1 MTVRFSSLLAL
12 LAFAFSGLGAEP
24 AARLKVGGGEIEVSC
39 DRPVTATL
47 QKSITEWVTTC
58 ARAVTSY
65 YGHFPVKKVR
75 IEIAVTDSDEVSGG
89 MTYGYDTPVIN
100 LNVGNKTKTSDLAQ
114 DWILTHEMVHLS
126 FPSVADEHHWIE
138 EGIATY
144 VEPIARAQIHQLTPE
159 SIWADVMENAP
170 AACRSAATKGS
181 ITRTHGGEPTGAAR
195 FSVLRRISRFENRP
209 EIAKGWRTLFG
220 RSSIRA
226 KASRK
231 RGRCG
236 VHSISAI
243 TPPERLCCPICT
255 IAGRPR
261 RSQSTSTNFGANSA
275 FQNAETKSF
284 SMILRR
290 SLRSEKRSQHRALR
304 TSDFRLLT
312 ICRGEIDDL

>member
-1 MTVRFSSLLAL
+1 MTAPLAHATHVGAMTVRFSSLLAL

-170 AACRSAATKGS
+170 GLPKRGDKGLDH
-181 ITRTHGGEPTGAAR
+181 THTWGRTYWGGALFCLTADIEIRKQTGNRKGLEDALRAIVD
-195 FSVLRRISRFENRP
+195 SGKGISEAWPLRRALDIGDHATGTAVLSHLYDSWKATP
-209 EIAKGWRTLFG
+209 VTIDLDQLWRQLG
-220 RSSIRA
+220 VS
-226 KASRK
+226 K
-231 RGRCG
+231 RGDKVIFDDSAPLAPIRK
-236 VHSISAI
+236 AI
-243 TPPERLCCPICT
+243 TAPGV
-255 IAGRPR
+255 AH
-261 RSQSTSTNFGANSA
+261 Q
-275 FQNAETKSF
+275 
-284 SMILRR
+284 
-290 SLRSEKRSQHRALR
+290 
-304 TSDFRLLT
+304 
-312 ICRGEIDDL
+312 